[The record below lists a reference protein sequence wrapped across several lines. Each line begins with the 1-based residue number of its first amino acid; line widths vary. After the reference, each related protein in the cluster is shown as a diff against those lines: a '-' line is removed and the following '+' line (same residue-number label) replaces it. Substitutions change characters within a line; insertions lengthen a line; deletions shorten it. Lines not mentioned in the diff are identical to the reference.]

1 MANQTYDADVR
12 YGSSF
17 LSIDKNKQSVSGEI
31 MTDKLTGEVYIKRP
45 HDGKIISFR
54 QKSHSV
60 YEAIQEFNIQFQSSI
75 GFTYPEDPGSYLL
88 GTKVDV
94 DEFVSIE
101 EKTDILLKNHEFSK
115 NYGDK
120 KDFRFEVSGK
130 TNGFYIKPITRLGDR
145 TVNGYLT
152 GQFAEHE
159 YVNFGT
165 TVRTFTEWLDISTL
179 YSSPYLYTEWRD
191 EEKWAAS
198 NAIVD
203 CTITVTGSDANG
215 NSVTNVKDITTVIQL
230 DEFNF
235 VHFPDDYDEEMEH
248 ITTINVVVTK
258 IYAPK
263 LQYERYL
270 ANDSNATSG
279 INPIVDRMMEAD
291 DRVVL
296 QSVDLFYFISGASQL
311 PTNENTLINHCYDVE
326 FLDQAIVYL
335 STASGARSIQS
346 QVEEPSAWPV
356 DTIWAEE
363 IRDIQ
368 YGGAVKET
376 ASVNKFSD
384 LERALYQDTSD
395 NVEYTDQ
402 LANAENLL
410 VIGRNL

>member
-115 NYGDK
+115 TYGDK

-159 YVNFGT
+159 YVNF
-165 TVRTFTEWLDISTL
+165 WY
-179 YSSPYLYTEWRD
+179 YS
-191 EEKWAAS
+191 K
-198 NAIVD
+198 
-203 CTITVTGSDANG
+203 
-215 NSVTNVKDITTVIQL
+215 
-230 DEFNF
+230 
-235 VHFPDDYDEEMEH
+235 
-248 ITTINVVVTK
+248 
-258 IYAPK
+258 
-263 LQYERYL
+263 
-270 ANDSNATSG
+270 
-279 INPIVDRMMEAD
+279 
-291 DRVVL
+291 
-296 QSVDLFYFISGASQL
+296 
-311 PTNENTLINHCYDVE
+311 
-326 FLDQAIVYL
+326 
-335 STASGARSIQS
+335 
-346 QVEEPSAWPV
+346 
-356 DTIWAEE
+356 
-363 IRDIQ
+363 
-368 YGGAVKET
+368 
-376 ASVNKFSD
+376 
-384 LERALYQDTSD
+384 
-395 NVEYTDQ
+395 
-402 LANAENLL
+402 NL
-410 VIGRNL
+410 